1 LTVPPLPSE
10 IRSANALTVA
20 PAAMLSVLPAAMVSM
35 PEAPCV
41 SDEPAPVTV
50 TEAAFGSAYEPVM
63 RTSPPFCTDIVL
75 LAAELMRLCGSPD
88 GGPPW
93 NERGQW
99 LIKEKERRGAETV
112 DVEWLANYKP
122 SKPDVT
128 KPAEQAPKEER
139 KASGKVD
146 PKSFDDFVGEYEAP
160 IGVLTITHEG
170 DKLFGQ
176 PKGESKEELIPQED
190 GSFQVTNVEAKVVFN
205 RDASGKV
212 VEVVIS
218 LGGQEMKGKKIK

>member
-1 LTVPPLPSE
+1 VKNIKIAITLIFVAAVVAALARETLGYPPLLVK
-10 IRSANALTVA
+10 AKK
-20 PAAMLSVLPAAMVSM
+20 
-35 PEAPCV
+35 
-41 SDEPAPVTV
+41 
-50 TEAAFGSAYEPVM
+50 FGAKDC
-63 RTSPPFCTDIVL
+63 TFCHVD
-75 LAAELMRLCGSPD
+75 PD